1 MSDLAW
7 HFVVRDVE
15 RASAWYSQ
23 VFDAVETSRVTL
35 PDGTV
40 MTAELRIGDAVI
52 AIGRELPQW
61 GVLSPES
68 LGGTYGALHVRV
80 DDVDA
85 VWDSAVAGG
94 ATAFEP
100 VHDAFWGV
108 RTGQFVDPFGH
119 RWALDQPLRDVPPEE
134 VQRLASDAFADA
146 LAASADTPAPETGV
160 RELRLV
166 VTTDDYDAAV
176 EFYRDALGMAVSAEY
191 LSDDQGRVS
200 ILEGGVATLELGDPA
215 HGEYVDAVEVGRPV
229 AGHVRLALRVDDAGR
244 RRHRSGGDR
253 TTDEDA
259 VGLVER
265 AARGPGRTTAH
276 ALPGRR
282 VLRRT
287 VNGLR
292 RPDHRHGADVTLG
305 QGEVLQPAPVGR
317 G

>member
-15 RASAWYSQ
+15 RASAWYGD
-23 VFDAVETSRVTL
+23 VLGATETGRVTL

-40 MTAELRIGDAVI
+40 MTADLRIGDATV

-68 LGGTYGALHVRV
+68 LGGTYGALHLRV

-85 VWDSAVAGG
+85 VWAAAMDSG

-119 RWALDQPLRDVPPEE
+119 RWAIDQALRDVPPEE
-134 VQRLASDAFADA
+134 VQRLAAAAFEAA
-146 LAASADTPAPETGV
+146 LAEPSEESEQAEPGV

-176 EFYRDALGMAVSAEY
+176 AFYRDALAMPVSAEY
-191 LSDDQGRVS
+191 LSEDQGRVV
-200 ILEGGVATLELGDPA
+200 ILEAGVATLEIGDVPHA
-215 HGEYVDAVEVGRPV
+215 EYVDQVEVGRRV
-229 AGHVRLALRVDDAGR
+229 AGHLRLALRVDDAATATSAAADAGAEVVAPATVTPW
-244 RRHRSGGDR
+244 RSLNARLKAPGDLQL
-253 TTDEDA
+253 TLYQD
-259 VGLVER
+259 
-265 AARGPGRTTAH
+265 
-276 ALPGRR
+276 
-282 VLRRT
+282 
-287 VNGLR
+287 
-292 RPDHRHGADVTLG
+292 PDD
-305 QGEVLQPAPVGR
+305 
-317 G
+317 

>member
-15 RASAWYSQ
+15 RASAWYGE
-23 VFDAVETSRVTL
+23 VFGAIETSRVTL
-35 PDGTV
+35 PDATV
-40 MTAELRIGDAVI
+40 MTADLRIGDAVI

-80 DDVDA
+80 EDVDA
-85 VWDSAVAGG
+85 VWDSAMARG

-119 RWALDQPLRDVPPEE
+119 RWAVDQPLRDVPPDE
-134 VQRLASDAFADA
+134 VQRLAAEAFAEA
-146 LAASADTPAPETGV
+146 LAAPTETPPPEPGV

-166 VTTDDYDAAV
+166 MTTDDYEAAV

-191 LSDDQGRVS
+191 LSDDQGRVA

-215 HGEYVDAVEVGRPV
+215 HGEYVDAVEVGRRV
-229 AGHVRLALRVDDAGR
+229 AGHVRLALRVDDAAAATSAAGAAGAAVIAPPTTTPWGSR
-244 RRHRSGGDR
+244 NARLEAPGG
-253 TTDEDA
+253 
-259 VGLVER
+259 LQI
-265 AARGPGRTTAH
+265 
-276 ALPGRR
+276 
-282 VLRRT
+282 
-287 VNGLR
+287 
-292 RPDHRHGADVTLG
+292 TLY
-305 QGEVLQPAPVGR
+305 QDGEP
-317 G
+317 